1 MPDSKSNNNTRQQ
14 RRRPYKNQHQYLCLF
29 LDTLTQTHT
38 TNAKRMSVRLT
49 YTHALQYLC
58 MSYAMPQKRVRA
70 RDWESAPVYVFVCVW
85 LSERHGG
92 WGEGAT
98 PARLRCNAPAQRSL
112 HCNREQQ
119 TTNAKCSLSHTH
131 THARQSVFVFGDETP
146 YRRCDVKGVCCN
158 HQRRVASSRCH
169 ELNPCGCFC

>member
-1 MPDSKSNNNTRQQ
+1 M
-14 RRRPYKNQHQYLCLF
+14 
-29 LDTLTQTHT
+29 
-38 TNAKRMSVRLT
+38 
-49 YTHALQYLC
+49 
-58 MSYAMPQKRVRA
+58 
-70 RDWESAPVYVFVCVW
+70 YVFVCVW

-119 TTNAKCSLSHTH
+119 TTNAKCSLSITH

-158 HQRRVASSRCH
+158 HQRRVASRRRAAMSLTLVVAFAETLEDEH
-169 ELNPCGCFC
+169 KLKYSIKK